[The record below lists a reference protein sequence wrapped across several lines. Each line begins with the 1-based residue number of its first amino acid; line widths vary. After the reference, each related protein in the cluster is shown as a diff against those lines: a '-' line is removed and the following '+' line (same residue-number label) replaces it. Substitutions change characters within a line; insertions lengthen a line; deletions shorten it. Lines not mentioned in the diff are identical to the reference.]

1 MALKPGP
8 AVSHVASEGQEQVET
23 EHYGAHAGPHRRPEL
38 AVQHD
43 RHCRQGMT
51 VANQARAA
59 AALCHGSLPKFEPAP
74 HWPCLFGGPLLCE
87 TG

>member
-8 AVSHVASEGQEQVET
+8 AVSHVASEGQEQAET
-23 EHYGAHAGPHRRPEL
+23 EHYGTHAGPYRRPEL

-43 RHCRQGMT
+43 WHCRQGMT
-51 VANQARAA
+51 VVSQARAA
-59 AALCHGSLPKFEPAP
+59 VPKTEPAP
-74 HWPCLFGGPLLCE
+74 HWPCLFGGPLLRE